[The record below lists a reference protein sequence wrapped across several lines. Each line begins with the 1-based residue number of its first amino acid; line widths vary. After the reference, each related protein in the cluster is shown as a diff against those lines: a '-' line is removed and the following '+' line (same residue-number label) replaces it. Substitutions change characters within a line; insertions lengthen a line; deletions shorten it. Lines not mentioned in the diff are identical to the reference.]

1 MQVGQ
6 GERAQSREVTFGDG
20 SWKEMPAGCGLVQT
34 VGTYPS
40 SYPCAVHGRWAEW
53 LHLCSALL
61 CTCGALTRPEGL
73 DMEEPRQK
81 KSRQDNYHLDLPI
94 CLFLQQTDH
103 TSHRQQANSQPV
115 NLNPSD
121 RLTDCD

>member
-20 SWKEMPAGCGLVQT
+20 SWKEMPAGGGLVQT
-34 VGTYPS
+34 VGTYPC

-81 KSRQDNYHLDLPI
+81 KVKTRQLPPGPVYLPFSPADRPHEPPPASQLTTSRHQS
-94 CLFLQQTDH
+94 LQ
-103 TSHRQQANSQPV
+103 
-115 NLNPSD
+115 LSD
-121 RLTDCD
+121 